1 MLIKGFTGTTLI
13 DFPGRVA
20 SIIFVGG
27 CNFRCPFCHN
37 ADLVLSFSE
46 LPTIEEGEVLEKLK
60 KRKGFI
66 DGVEITGGEP
76 LIYTKIDEFMKKIKA
91 LGFELKL
98 DTNGYFPDRLERIL
112 KDSLADYIAIDVKTS
127 PEKYDYAVGKKIDF
141 SRIKESIEI
150 TMEKAKEYEFRTT
163 AAPKIVELDDFY
175 KIGELIEG
183 AMLYAIQEFRPV
195 KTISPEFMRIK
206 PYPHEFLVEA
216 KRISERYA
224 KRVEIREE

>member
-37 ADLVLSFSE
+37 ADLVLGFKE
-46 LPTIEEGEVLEKLK
+46 LPTIEEEEVLEKLK

-76 LIYTKIDEFMKKIKA
+76 LIYTKIDEFMEKIKE

-98 DTNGYFPDRLERIL
+98 DTNGYFPERLEKIL
-112 KDSLADYIAIDVKTS
+112 DSSLADYIAIDVKTS

-141 SRIKESIEI
+141 SRIKDSIEI
-150 TMEKAKEYEFRTT
+150 TMKKAREYEFRTT

-183 AMLYAIQEFRPV
+183 AMLYAIQEFRPI
-195 KTISPEFMRIK
+195 KTISPEFMKMK
-206 PYPHEFLVEA
+206 PYPHEFLEEA
-216 KRISERYA
+216 KKISEKYV